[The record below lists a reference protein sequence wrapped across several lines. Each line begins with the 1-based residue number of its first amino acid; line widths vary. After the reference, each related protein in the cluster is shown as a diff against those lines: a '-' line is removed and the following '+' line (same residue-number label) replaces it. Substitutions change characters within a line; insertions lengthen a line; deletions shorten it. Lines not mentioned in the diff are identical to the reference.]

1 MNYDNQ
7 AFVFIKP
14 HAVKSKIIDYVKTFF
29 SENNIEIISEGK
41 ISSETIKEKGL
52 IDKHYAINAKN
63 GTIANPADLFLNKK
77 AIANFAENF
86 SVNWE
91 DAIKENKIISG
102 LSMKREL
109 KITGE
114 ELREL
119 WVKYKGIKITGGLYV
134 SYFKD
139 YDKYVLNG
147 FYPSIRD
154 IFTQPNEKII
164 YFIANFAS
172 EQLDWSNFRNDIIG
186 KTNPVDASE
195 KSIRG
200 YFHKNNEKYDIVTG
214 YRDNVIHASA
224 SPFEAF
230 IEKNNWIENFDNN
243 IDPLWNMISDKIQ
256 EEEIIKLFNDNPK
269 TYIPELDIKQSIID
283 RLEDKNTAEVAD
295 ILQTLQN

>member
-7 AFVFIKP
+7 AFVFIKT
-14 HAVKSKIIDYVKTFF
+14 HAAKPEIINYVKDFF
-29 SENNIEIISEGK
+29 KENNIQIISEAEIK
-41 ISSETIKEKGL
+41 SETIKAKGL
-52 IDKHYAINAKN
+52 IDKHYAINARN
-63 GTIANPADLFLNKK
+63 GTIANPAELFLNKK

-86 SVNWE
+86 SISWE
-91 DAIKENKIISG
+91 DAIKDNKIISG

-109 KITGE
+109 NITGE

-119 WVKYKGIKITGGLYV
+119 WVKYKGIKIKGGLYV

-154 IFTQPNEKII
+154 VFTQSNEKII
-164 YFIANFAS
+164 YFIAEFAS
-172 EQLDWSNFRNDIIG
+172 KELDWKRFRQEIIG
-186 KTNPVDASE
+186 ATNPNDASE
-195 KSIRG
+195 KSVRG
-200 YFHKNNEKYDIVTG
+200 YFHKNNDEYGIVTG

-243 IDPLWNMISDKIQ
+243 IDPLWNLVSDKMT
-256 EEEIIKLFNDNPK
+256 EKDIINLFDENPK

-283 RLEDKNTAEVAD
+283 RLEDKNCAEVAN
-295 ILQTLQN
+295 ILLTSQ